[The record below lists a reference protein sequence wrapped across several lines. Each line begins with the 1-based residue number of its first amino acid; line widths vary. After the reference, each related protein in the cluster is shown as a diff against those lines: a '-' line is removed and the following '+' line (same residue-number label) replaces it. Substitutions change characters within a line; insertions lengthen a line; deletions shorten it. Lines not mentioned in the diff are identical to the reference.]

1 MERLLELV
9 GLQFDQ
15 KCLSSRL
22 SERPCLKGSRRRHR
36 EYCSGLSM
44 GTMRSAENQ
53 QSCVLRLLGT
63 GRSQTLGAQAK

>member
-9 GLQFDQ
+9 GLQSDQ

-22 SERPCLKGSRRRHR
+22 SERPCLKGSGRRHR
-36 EYCSGLSM
+36 SGLSM

-53 QSCVLRLLGT
+53 QRCALRLLRT

>member
-9 GLQFDQ
+9 GLQSDQ

-22 SERPCLKGSRRRHR
+22 SERPCLKGSGRRHR
-36 EYCSGLSM
+36 EYRSGLST

-53 QSCVLRLLGT
+53 QRCALRLLRT